1 MKPTLTLV
9 GAGPGD
15 GELITLKGIRAI
27 KSADVI
33 LYDALANT
41 ELLDYA
47 HPNTPLLFVG
57 KRCGGHAYTQGE
69 INYLI
74 VKNAQQYGHVVRL
87 KGGDPF
93 VFGRGYEEIE
103 YARQHGIDCQVVPG
117 VSSCI
122 AVPEAQGI
130 PVTSRGYAESFWVM
144 TGTTKSGEL
153 SQDIHLA
160 AQSTATIVILMG
172 MHKLSEITKIFEA
185 AGKGDTPMAIIQSG
199 TTHDEKCVL
208 GTVSDLPVKVSLHN
222 LSNPAIM
229 VIGAVVG
236 LHPEYVQAYV
246 REVSVGNNWHSS
258 IHLSKCNF
266 MPSWVALKPN
276 CS

>member
-27 KSADVI
+27 GCADVI

-41 ELLDYA
+41 QLLDYA
-47 HPNTPLLFVG
+47 RANTPVLFVG

-69 INYLI
+69 INHLI
-74 VKNAQQYGHVVRL
+74 VANARQYGHVVRL

-93 VFGRGYEEIE
+93 VFGRGYEELA
-103 YARQHGIDCQVVPG
+103 YARQHGVECQVVPG

-130 PVTSRGYAESFWVM
+130 PVTSRGHAESFWVM

-153 SQDIHLA
+153 SQDIYLA
-160 AQSTATIVILMG
+160 AQSTATVVILMG
-172 MHKLSEITKIFEA
+172 MHKLSEITRIFEA
-185 AGKGDTPMAIIQSG
+185 AGRHDTPMAIIQSG
-199 TTHDEKCVL
+199 TTHEEKCVL
-208 GTVSDLPVKVSLHN
+208 GTVSDIPVKVSLHG
-222 LSNPAIM
+222 LSNPAVI
-229 VIGAVVG
+229 VIGEVVR
-236 LHPEYVQAYV
+236 LHTAYVQAYAT
-246 REVSVGNNWHSS
+246 SM
-258 IHLSKCNF
+258 I
-266 MPSWVALKPN
+266 AQ
-276 CS
+276 